1 MGSASSSHD
10 VKVLTGKSLNY
21 SEGAPLWPPA
31 IRNSSLRMSARPKG
45 MPRKEWQA
53 LRTKKGAK
61 AATRFLDFDI
71 KTTQTNSGTQQYGA
85 GQSMTRSTPAVKS
98 MGNMRSTMAPVREP
112 RTGPRGP
119 TLIKEREFLM
129 DVVVEDG
136 QYFVE
141 DFTIQPGML
150 FPWGSEVAKQYEEY
164 KVVSMQFEYVP
175 IVSAFATAGTQGRV
189 LLCANYDA
197 LEGAPPDMRAAQA
210 MQPHVPGMASTPI
223 TLSLDP
229 RRLTPVTKFIR
240 FNPVSG
246 DLKTYDAGTF
256 FVAVDGFV
264 APTLPEKIGEIHVS
278 YSVELFNPRIGRP
291 VLPICQVVRKF
302 YMSQPWYLPS
312 PAGPYTPNFLAQSCP
327 TGTFTQI
334 SGFAFTRNAGTQ
346 ALDTYEDVGC
356 LPLELGTNSIGLP
369 VGAYRITFQCLVRAS
384 AGVLLGS
391 TLVCVRS
398 DHTEPVG
405 NGTALSIWAPGTAVG
420 SLSSPNLTWMQGSML
435 MKVEQE
441 GLSVQFWVSGS
452 VSGAATFEVSLWEGR
467 IELL

>member
-31 IRNSSLRMSARPKG
+31 VRNSSLRMSARPKG

-61 AATRFLDFDI
+61 AAARFLDFDI
-71 KTTQTNSGTQQYGA
+71 KTTQTNSGVQQYGA
-85 GQSMTRSTPAVKS
+85 GQSMTRSAPVGKS

-119 TLIKEREFLM
+119 TVIKEREFLM
-129 DVVVEDG
+129 DVIVEDG

-141 DFTIQPGML
+141 DFTIQPGLL

-164 KVVSMQFEYVP
+164 KVVSMQFEYIP
-175 IVSAFATAGTQGRV
+175 TVSAFATAGTQGRV

-229 RRLTPVTKFIR
+229 KRLTPVTKFIR

-246 DLKTYDAGTF
+246 DLKTYDGGTF

-278 YSVELFNPRIGRP
+278 YSVELFNPRIGKP
-291 VLPICQVVRKF
+291 VLPICQVVRAF
-302 YMSQPWYLPS
+302 FQSAPWYLPP
-312 PAGPYTPNFLAQSCP
+312 PAGPYTVNWAANSATAGSWNVI
-327 TGTFTQI
+327 TGY
-334 SGFAFTRNAGTQ
+334 AFQRTAGTQ
-346 ALDTYEDVGC
+346 ALDEYDVVGC
-356 LPLELGTNSIGLP
+356 LPITLNTSSLALP
-369 VGAYRITFQCLVRAS
+369 VGAYEINFECLVRCAAGKLLS
-384 AGVLLGS
+384 AG
-391 TLVCVRS
+391 LVMSRS
-398 DHTEPVG
+398 DDAEPVG
-405 NGTALSIWAPGTAVG
+405 YGKALDMYLPGAQAGTIDAGNSAFLQGAALI
-420 SLSSPNLTWMQGSML
+420 
-435 MKVEQE
+435 KVEHE
-441 GLSVQFWVSGS
+441 GLSIAFHTIAVCSGS
-452 VSGAATFEVSLWEGR
+452 LTYEVSQYQGWVK
-467 IELL
+467 LL